1 MTIPERK
8 RFGFPM
14 AKIGAVRNA
23 VIQNSIIRLIPT
35 NQPFKRKRAPSNL
48 TIVPKSYSS
57 SNSNSYSV

>member
-8 RFGFPM
+8 RFGFPT
-14 AKIGAVRNA
+14 AKIGA